1 LLLIQ
6 PFLNLIVLAFGT
18 MSVPAGMVAVADF
31 IALRTL
37 VDMPTKFF
45 GTTTLKIP
53 YGLQVAGDD
62 LVPVLV

>member
-1 LLLIQ
+1 
-6 PFLNLIVLAFGT
+6 

-31 IALRTL
+31 IALRAL

-53 YGLQVAGDD
+53 YSLQVAGDD
-62 LVPVLV
+62 LIAVLV